1 MNKEDLESKFE
12 DCFDDNTRVSEGGY
26 GADTTDRL
34 GLWWAFEPVISEFAK
49 QTSIAFIKWAIEEDK
64 IRTDSLGYPH
74 IPLEEEYIY
83 NQFIEQQNKP

>member
-1 MNKEDLESKFE
+1 MTKEEALAPHIKMSDAFTSWVYAE
-12 DCFDDNTRVSEGGY
+12 DAKKAMDEY
-26 GADTTDRL
+26 
-34 GLWWAFEPVISEFAK
+34 AK
-49 QTSIAFIKWAIEEDK
+49 QTSIAFVKWAIEEDK